1 MEAHA
6 AFVRADGVVELHA
19 VAEVY
24 VRVAAV
30 VNPRHL
36 EGKDAVGFYEPL
48 DEAHAL
54 KLGMLVIDVFNREEH
69 FAHCLQVLFFTWM
82 LCFQILQD

>member
-6 AFVRADGVVELHA
+6 AFVRANGVVELHA

-24 VRVAAV
+24 VRVAAI
-30 VNPRHL
+30 VNPGHF

-48 DEAHAL
+48 DETHAL
-54 KLGMLVIDVFNREEH
+54 ELGMLVIDVFNREEH
-69 FAHCLQVLFFTWM
+69 FAHCLQVLFFTRM